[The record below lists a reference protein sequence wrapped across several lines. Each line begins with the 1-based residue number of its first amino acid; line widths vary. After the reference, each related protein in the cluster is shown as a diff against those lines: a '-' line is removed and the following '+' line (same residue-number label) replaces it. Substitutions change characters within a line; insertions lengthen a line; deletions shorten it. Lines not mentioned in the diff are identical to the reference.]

1 MDWKQYE
8 DEIFDHFRTAFPRAN
23 IVRNAHVPGRF
34 SQADRQVDILID
46 DTIADFEVRI
56 AIDAK
61 HHTRPLDVID
71 IEAFLGFCSD
81 IGAHKGIMVSL
92 NGYTKAA
99 ANRAHHDDSDIE
111 LDVLP
116 FAELKCFQ
124 SSGALTYAGGYGV
137 VLPAPFGWII
147 DGSRPGGL
155 IAALYQRGFDLEQA
169 QRANEWMYINFW
181 VKKGEVNSLEKLLA
195 YQECYMLSTYPH
207 AKIDYRNGPERKVSA
222 TKIRCFEEKSYPTPE
237 YTGFVKF
244 DKFIFFCVMY
254 TPMEFVN
261 RNLRKLNFIL
271 RSAVPFTMTN
281 SGSNHRAPEERDDS
295 IVPLGH

>member
-8 DEIFDHFRTAFPRAN
+8 DEIFDHFQAEFPKAK

-34 SQADRQVDILID
+34 SHVDRQVDILID
-46 DTIADFEVRI
+46 DTIAGFEVRI

-71 IEAFLGFCSD
+71 IEAFLAFCSD
-81 IGAHKGIMVSL
+81 IGAHKGVMVSL

-99 ANRAHHDDSDIE
+99 ATRAHYDDSDIE

-116 FAELKCFQ
+116 FGELKQFQ
-124 SSGALTYAGGYGV
+124 AFGALTYAGGYGV
-137 VLPAPFGWII
+137 ALPAPFGWII

-155 IAALYQRGFDLEQA
+155 IAALYQRGFDLKQA

-181 VKKGEVNSLEKLLA
+181 VKEGEGNSLEKLLVH
-195 YQECYMLSTYPH
+195 QESYMLSAYPQ
-207 AKIDYRNGPERKVSA
+207 AKIDYSDGPERKA
-222 TKIRCFEEKSYPTPE
+222 GTTKIRCFEEKSYPAPE
-237 YTGFVKF
+237 YTGFVEF

-254 TPMEFVN
+254 TPREFVN
-261 RNLRKLNFIL
+261 RNLRKLTSIL
-271 RSAVPFTMTN
+271 RSVVPFTIKHSEPTPR
-281 SGSNHRAPEERDDS
+281 SGGTRRQAARP
-295 IVPLGH
+295 

>member
-8 DEIFDHFRTAFPRAN
+8 DEIFDHFRTEFPKAK
-23 IVRNAHVPGRF
+23 IVRNAHIPGRF
-34 SQADRQVDILID
+34 SQVLRQVDILID
-46 DTIADFEVRI
+46 DTIAGFEVRI

-81 IGAHKGIMVSL
+81 VGAHKGVMVSL

-99 ANRAHHDDSDIE
+99 ANRAHYDNSDIE

-116 FAELKCFQ
+116 FGELKQFQ
-124 SSGALTYAGGYGV
+124 AFGALPYAGGYGV

-147 DGSRPGGL
+147 DGSRRRGFV
-155 IAALYQRGFDLEQA
+155 AALYQRGFDLEQA
-169 QRANEWMYINFW
+169 QRANEWMYVNFW
-181 VKKGEVNSLEKLLA
+181 VKEGELNSLEKLLLHQA
-195 YQECYMLSTYPH
+195 SYMLSTHPQ
-207 AKIDYRNGPERKVSA
+207 AKIDYRDGPEHKA
-222 TKIRCFEEKSYPTPE
+222 GTTKIRCFEEKSYPAPE
-237 YTGFVKF
+237 YTGFVEF

-254 TPMEFVN
+254 TPREFVN

-271 RSAVPFTMTN
+271 KSAVPFTMTN
-281 SGSNHRAPEERDDS
+281 SGPNPALQKDTTTSVAFLR
-295 IVPLGH
+295 